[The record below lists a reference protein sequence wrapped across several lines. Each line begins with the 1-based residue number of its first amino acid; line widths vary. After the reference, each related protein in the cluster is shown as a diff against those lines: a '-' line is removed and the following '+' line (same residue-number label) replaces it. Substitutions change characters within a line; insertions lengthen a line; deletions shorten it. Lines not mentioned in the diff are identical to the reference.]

1 MNINT
6 TELAHAILLYTLVST
21 AVMALIFKKLA
32 ADSYKAVY
40 QNIFICIIFFWYQ
53 PFHMLKH
60 CWRIWKVYRQRRS
73 AIASCEST
81 ARN

>member
-1 MNINT
+1 MNINAT
-6 TELAHAILLYTLVST
+6 HVGYAILLYTLCTT

-40 QNIFICIIFFWYQ
+40 QNIFICIIFVWYQ

-60 CWRIWKVYRQRRS
+60 CWRVWKVYRHRRS
-73 AIASCEST
+73 AIANC
-81 ARN
+81 